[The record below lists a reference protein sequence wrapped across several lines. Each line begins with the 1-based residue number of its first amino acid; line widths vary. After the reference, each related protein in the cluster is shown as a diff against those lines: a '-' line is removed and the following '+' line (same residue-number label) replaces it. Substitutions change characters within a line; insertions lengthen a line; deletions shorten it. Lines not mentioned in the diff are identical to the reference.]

1 MNDKRYKTIV
11 ISDTHIT
18 GLFNKNRYEY
28 LENLIS
34 RCDRLILNGDLWSY
48 YTMTFD
54 EFLKSKWGG
63 LFPLMKSKK
72 CIYLYG
78 NHDRKEWC
86 DDRIFQFCDEAHN
99 EYHFKEGGVD
109 LLITHGHLIAN
120 DSITNETF
128 IKYDR
133 IFNKFNKLNQSYRV
147 YIILQRSLLFLM
159 GESKYAQLYK
169 KLNNP
174 HLEYAK
180 KLPEG
185 TILVAA
191 HTHSPAFLPEK
202 KYINVG
208 FINFGLSFFLHI
220 DNGKLS
226 LESERY

>member
-1 MNDKRYKTIV
+1 MNDKKHNTII

-18 GLFNKNRYEY
+18 GVFHKKRYDY

-34 RCDRLILNGDLWSY
+34 RCDRLIFNGDLWSY
-48 YTMTFD
+48 YSLTLDDVF
-54 EFLKSKWGG
+54 KSKWTG

-72 CIYLYG
+72 CIFIYG

-99 EYHFKEGGVD
+99 EYHYKEEGVD
-109 LLITHGHLIAN
+109 LLITHGHLLAN
-120 DSITNETF
+120 DSITNETY
-128 IKYDR
+128 IK
-133 IFNKFNKLNQSYRV
+133 FNRLVNNFNKLNQSYRF
-147 YIILQRSLLFLM
+147 YFFLQKSLLFLM
-159 GESKYAQLYK
+159 GESKYAQLFK
-169 KLNNP
+169 KLNDP
-174 HLEYAK
+174 HINYAK
-180 KLPEG
+180 GLPDK

-191 HTHSPAFLPEK
+191 HTHSPAFMPEK

-220 DNGKLS
+220 DDGKLS

>member
-1 MNDKRYKTIV
+1 
-11 ISDTHIT
+11 
-18 GLFNKNRYEY
+18 
-28 LENLIS
+28 
-34 RCDRLILNGDLWSY
+34 
-48 YTMTFD
+48 MTFD
-54 EFLKSKWGG
+54 EFLKSKWSG

-72 CIYLYG
+72 CIYIYG

-99 EYHFKEGGVD
+99 KYHYKKEGVD
-109 LLITHGHLIAN
+109 LLITHGHLISN
-120 DSITNETF
+120 DSITNDTF

-133 IFNKFNKLNQSYRV
+133 MFNKFNKLNQSYRV

-159 GESKYAQLYK
+159 GESRYAKFYK

-174 HLEYAK
+174 HLQYANS
-180 KLPEG
+180 LPNNQ
-185 TILVAA
+185 ILVAG
-191 HTHSPAFLPEK
+191 HTHSPAFMPEK

-208 FINFGLSFFLHI
+208 FINFGLSFYLHI